1 MTEIKPIFV
10 LPELT
15 ENQEWACVQGC
26 SVHNPR
32 LYKNVYSQQWDLNG
46 NLVKEL
52 FEEYY
57 ACQRGHLLMVWDNNT
72 NDYVDLPEQH
82 YKDQTDMLPES
93 VLQSLGE
100 VS

>member
-1 MTEIKPIFV
+1 MTEIKPIFA

-32 LYKNVYSQQWDLNG
+32 LYKNVYLQQWDLNG

-72 NDYVDLPEQH
+72 NDYVDLPEQY
-82 YKDQTDMLPES
+82 YKDQADVLPES